1 MLDGIEDL
9 LEGAEGMVIDF
20 VIDVAFDYMDANDN
34 GEIEVSE
41 VEDMV
46 EEFELDEE
54 EEQDVFDAY
63 AALDTNDDEVVD
75 ADEFYDGLMSV
86 LEENEDLYYE
96 MLDGATDLINEF
108 DVDCSAD
115 GVEGCEDEW
124 NEMEEAMLADAE
136 ESE

>member
-20 VIDVAFDYMDANDN
+20 VIDVAFDYIDDNDD

-46 EEFELDEE
+46 EEFELEGDDA
-54 EEQDVFDAY
+54 QDVFDAY
-63 AALDTNDDEVVD
+63 AALDTNDDMVVD
-75 ADEFYDGLMSV
+75 ADEFYDGLMSI

-96 MLDGATDLINEF
+96 MLDGATDMINEY

-124 NEMEEAMLADAE
+124 NAMEAEMLEDVE